1 MGSNVRVI
9 MRALTNR
16 EIWSMDENVDQKM
29 KGHVCFS
36 AMKFVV
42 KLNRQLPFLMACM
55 HALWISKRFA
65 CIRVSLL
72 SRLRFSRFADWSL
85 GLNCSSL
92 CLFHHPTS
100 TSLLPS
106 LFQCFPMAQ
115 LKASSSK
122 SPRASPNLNS
132 VPWINPFPRPQPG
145 QQFIVVERP
154 RSVVTLER
162 GCTRVSTSLYYTA
175 NVEHMESRCLVRK
188 MFGQAVEA
196 KLIQGIFKEEP
207 RVFSTSVMNVTPWN
221 EEMQEDVVIYFP
233 HATLFGD
240 DLVDPGQG
248 YAGGAIPG
256 SEAVGAGHG
265 KDINNYPGHNWEVIA
280 DLDNDPHGEMFRRE
294 DKIADEED
302 NLWVDSLFLD
312 PPFRSW
318 LETDKLDNDLDDIL
332 IDKHDVMLI
341 ETTGSMV
348 RPSRMAV
355 EMKTNAE

>member
-1 MGSNVRVI
+1 MI
-9 MRALTNR
+9 EFTNEEDVAVVLEGR
-16 EIWSMDENVDQKM
+16 PWYVEGQRIRLD
-29 KGHVCFS
+29 GHRCPIGLKNS
-36 AMKFVV
+36 
-42 KLNRQLPFLMACM
+42 RPSFL
-55 HALWISKRFA
+55 IDR
-65 CIRVSLL
+65 
-72 SRLRFSRFADWSL
+72 
-85 GLNCSSL
+85 
-92 CLFHHPTS
+92 
-100 TSLLPS
+100 
-106 LFQCFPMAQ
+106 
-115 LKASSSK
+115 
-122 SPRASPNLNS
+122 
-132 VPWINPFPRPQPG
+132 
-145 QQFIVVERP
+145 
-154 RSVVTLER
+154 
-162 GCTRVSTSLYYTA
+162 
-175 NVEHMESRCLVRK
+175 
-188 MFGQAVEA
+188 
-196 KLIQGIFKEEP
+196 IFKEEP

>member
-1 MGSNVRVI
+1 MI
-9 MRALTNR
+9 EFTNEEDVAVVLEGR
-16 EIWSMDENVDQKM
+16 PWYVEGQRNNNPIYVSYEKLFE
-29 KGHVCFS
+29 VCFYCGRIRLDGHRYPIGLKNS
-36 AMKFVV
+36 
-42 KLNRQLPFLMACM
+42 RPSFL
-55 HALWISKRFA
+55 IDR
-65 CIRVSLL
+65 
-72 SRLRFSRFADWSL
+72 
-85 GLNCSSL
+85 
-92 CLFHHPTS
+92 
-100 TSLLPS
+100 
-106 LFQCFPMAQ
+106 
-115 LKASSSK
+115 
-122 SPRASPNLNS
+122 
-132 VPWINPFPRPQPG
+132 
-145 QQFIVVERP
+145 
-154 RSVVTLER
+154 
-162 GCTRVSTSLYYTA
+162 
-175 NVEHMESRCLVRK
+175 
-188 MFGQAVEA
+188 
-196 KLIQGIFKEEP
+196 IFKEEP
-207 RVFSTSVMNVTPWN
+207 RVFPTSVMNVTPWN
-221 EEMQEDVVIYFP
+221 EEMQEDVMIYFP
-233 HATLFGD
+233 HATLFED